1 MQLIQKRTRNW
12 RAAVLPFTALGA
24 IGLSYLDVKQ
34 REFIFRPVKRICSAT
49 SQARLNVQEHWLALP
64 HAEAGSRAHSIY
76 AWWVPADHDDAP
88 AVLFL
93 HGARWN
99 LTWHADRIASW
110 RRMGFSVL
118 GIDYRGFG
126 LSPGGV
132 PTETGVYTDSQC
144 AWAYLRHIAPTAAR
158 YILYGHSLGGA
169 IAIELATKRSDVDA
183 LIVESSFTSIRDMAR
198 TRSFRWLPVG
208 GLLTQ
213 HFDSLAKVRALDT
226 PSLFLHGTA
235 DVVVPHDMSARL
247 YAAAPAPKK
256 LVLFPGSGH
265 SNIPLQSFERY
276 QRVVQRFIASAPVSS
291 NRGT

>member
-1 MQLIQKRTRNW
+1 MQLRKTTNW
-12 RAAVLPFTALGA
+12 RTAVLPFAALGA

-34 REFIFRPVKRICSAT
+34 REFIFRPVKHVCRATARSPLRI
-49 SQARLNVQEHWLALP
+49 QEHWLSLP
-64 HAEAGSRAHSIY
+64 HAHAGSPATSIY
-76 AWWVPADHDDAP
+76 AWWVPVDSAEAP

-99 LTWHADRIASW
+99 LTWHADRIESW

-132 PTETGVYTDSQC
+132 PTEVGVYEDAQC
-144 AWAYLRHIAPTAAR
+144 AWAYLRRIAPAATR

-169 IAIELATKRSDVDA
+169 IAIELATKRRDVDA
-183 LIVESSFTSIRDMAR
+183 LVVESSFTSIRDMAK
-198 TRSFRWLPVG
+198 TLAFRWLPVG

-213 HFDSLAKVRALDT
+213 HFDSLAKVGALVV

-235 DVVVPHDMSARL
+235 DIVVPHDMSVQL
-247 YAAAPAPKK
+247 HAAAPVPTK

-265 SNIPLQSFERY
+265 SNIPLDAFERY
-276 QRVVQRFIASAPVSS
+276 QRVVRRFVASVPTSGGGAL
-291 NRGT
+291 